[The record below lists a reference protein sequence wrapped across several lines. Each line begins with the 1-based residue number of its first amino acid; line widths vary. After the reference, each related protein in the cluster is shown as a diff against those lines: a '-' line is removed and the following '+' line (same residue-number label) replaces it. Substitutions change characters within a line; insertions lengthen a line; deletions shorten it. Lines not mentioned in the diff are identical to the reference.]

1 MSQPNR
7 IRQVARLPGVRGKYI
22 MLSRLLPG
30 PCVCDAQIQIA
41 VKLLHEKNTH
51 SDAVGSVGIEVGI
64 KPDGVELVKLYR
76 AQV

>member
-1 MSQPNR
+1 MLAAWRTWALKPRVAHRIMSQPNR

-41 VKLLHEKNTH
+41 VKLLHEKT
-51 SDAVGSVGIEVGI
+51 
-64 KPDGVELVKLYR
+64 PTLTR
-76 AQV
+76 